1 MKTQA
6 TRNAD
11 LIAQQ
16 KRRQELREFMIAI
29 PCVVLFVG
37 AVLVAIAGL
46 TNWGGV

>member
-6 TRNAD
+6 TRTAD

-16 KRRQELREFMIAI
+16 KRRQEVREFLIAI
-29 PCVVLFVG
+29 PCVVIFVG
-37 AVLVAIAGL
+37 VILVAIAGL